1 MYRFSLVTYI
11 FKQNDLLATRVVVV
25 VVVIVEVEFCLYN
38 NARSIA
44 AIPIAVRRQ
53 HNVHKVIYKQLSE
66 AQTINSILLS
76 PQYIP

>member
-1 MYRFSLVTYI
+1 LYSMYRFSLVTYI

-44 AIPIAVRRQ
+44 AIPNAIRRQ
-53 HNVHKVIYKQLSE
+53 HNADRVTY
-66 AQTINSILLS
+66 
-76 PQYIP
+76 

>member
-11 FKQNDLLATRVVVV
+11 FKQNDLLATRVAVV
-25 VVVIVEVEFCLYN
+25 VEVEFCLYN